1 MAVASPKDAEAM
13 AKGRFS
19 RMGKRGLAR
28 LKSDIMRLG
37 NALSLEQFIRVVFL
51 SMNRDEDGDALP
63 DELSEDQELHLVQE
77 YDQLDVDGSGA
88 LSWDEIASLVI
99 GRGLRE
105 GVIKEY
111 GATSNRFIRFKGCVD
126 TGLHTTAIS
135 LVRHIK
141 GSKTDRVA
149 YSEQGSTI
157 LRFANVDL
165 APHSTLDTQA
175 EEEDPCCIL
184 CLEYLP
190 EWNTCV
196 LGGSDMSLRFYDC
209 RDLARSN
216 LSTGQ
221 GDRARFRLRRKIVVP
236 AAQRSICWSP
246 SSQTL
251 FTAGHDGCIYA
262 WDVAAALASGGV
274 ADAIALR
281 IKERG
286 NSEQKFMGQ
295 QKSGVMDDGR
305 VPVITLSIPKAAV
318 GDQSLILSPQLP
330 TPRSTPRPSVGQE
343 DRAVTSLVELSD
355 LGLIASCGLNQLIVL
370 WDVHTGGRKRVLAG
384 HTKAITCMAFSG
396 NLSNTVNVCLVSGG
410 FDYSILVWNP
420 HYSDPLSAIR
430 SHQAPVQ
437 AVEVLPSVP
446 GLDDIHRVVSVD
458 SMACIKVHDITTNQL
473 LQSLPIPEISML
485 NDFTLIR
492 TARSDGTPL
501 IRAVACARQFRVF
514 DLCTALAG
522 HGEIVVIVQ
531 MQLIDWQDG
540 RVKESY
546 RMSSASP
553 EPSRSV
559 LHIHGLLLTASRS
572 VVRSWRIDVD
582 VALTLNSVI
591 RHSSEVSCF
600 CLGDR
605 GLKVFIGDFRG
616 GIAAYNLHTGSLLSC
631 YSPHSHALSDLY
643 YSPCGDRA
651 LLSVSSDNC
660 VKVHAELE
668 GEGVVY
674 REPTVLRTAS
684 NLHLQPLTTVA
695 FSQGR
700 GLVAFGSVDAVVSVR
715 SFESLGFVGHC
726 VGHRSEITALSFLD
740 PLALLVTADALG
752 NVALWSLPPV
762 REDFQ
767 FKCLY
772 RFINMRTLGKTAAVT
787 SIDFVLTGVG
797 NSTCTFTASTPHEEW
812 ARTAATMREVDFLDP
827 VGLSSEGRAIGGPE
841 RDQCT
846 GRRDEDVKFFSTQ
859 PPDTDRSGRVSLSL
873 VTGDEEGYVRWWD
886 CDHFLHSEEILALGL
901 HLPGFP
907 ARMAQRQRN
916 PHWRG
921 TSDGLEMAELA
932 VSKARHLGWKITA
945 LLEGRRLIASERLW
959 KAHEEGVSSVQIRAV
974 GNSTRP
980 VRPSKELVTESDL
993 RYSEEGDHRL
1003 RDLLEKAKAITEA
1016 EPVEKARHRRS
1027 ILQRLKQLKGP
1038 RERSQQP
1045 SQDCPEL
1052 CRRS

>member
-1 MAVASPKDAEAM
+1 MAGIVSQLDSDLEFSALLNK
-13 AKGRFS
+13 RF
-19 RMGKRGLAR
+19 
-28 LKSDIMRLG
+28 IMNG
-37 NALSLEQFIRVVFL
+37 
-51 SMNRDEDGDALP
+51 
-63 DELSEDQELHLVQE
+63 SE
-77 YDQLDVDGSGA
+77 LDVDGSGA

-99 GRGLRE
+99 GRGLCE
-105 GVIKEY
+105 GAIED
-111 GATSNRFIRFKGCVD
+111 ATSNRFIPFKGCVD

-135 LVRHIK
+135 LVRHMK
-141 GSKTDRVA
+141 GPKTDRIA

-165 APHSTLDTQA
+165 APHSTLDTRA
-175 EEEDPCCIL
+175 EDEDPCCIL

-236 AAQRSICWSP
+236 AAQPGWSICWSP

-262 WDVAAALASGGV
+262 WDVAAALAPGGV
-274 ADAIALR
+274 ADALALR

-286 NSEQKFMGQ
+286 YSEHKSMGQ
-295 QKSGVMDDGR
+295 QNIVTDDGR
-305 VPVITLSIPKAAV
+305 SSSDNLEYSESGSWEPVAHI
-318 GDQSLILSPQLP
+318 
-330 TPRSTPRPSVGQE
+330 
-343 DRAVTSLVELSD
+343 TSLVELPD

-370 WDVHTGGRKRVLAG
+370 WDVHTGSRKRVLAG

-410 FDYSILVWNP
+410 FDYSILVSWAAAGLRLFDSQLRSSRASLAWMVGAGCLSTRCSSALLLTAKLLARSRQP
-420 HYSDPLSAIR
+420 VYIAPLQPLA
-430 SHQAPVQ
+430 
-437 AVEVLPSVP
+437 
-446 GLDDIHRVVSVD
+446 VVSVD
-458 SMACIKVHDITTNQL
+458 SLACIKVHDITTNQL

-501 IRAVACARQFRVF
+501 VRAVACARQFRVF

-522 HGEIVVIVQ
+522 HGENAADRLAGWEGEGELQNVVSIA
-531 MQLIDWQDG
+531 
-540 RVKESY
+540 R
-546 RMSSASP
+546 AF
-553 EPSRSV
+553 
-559 LHIHGLLLTASRS
+559 A
-572 VVRSWRIDVD
+572 
-582 VALTLNSVI
+582 
-591 RHSSEVSCF
+591 VSCF

-631 YSPHSHALSDLY
+631 YSPHSHAIADLY

-651 LLSVSSDNC
+651 LLSVSSNNC
-660 VKVHAELE
+660 AKVHAELE
-668 GEGVVY
+668 GEGVVN

-812 ARTAATMREVDFLDP
+812 ARTAATMREGDFLAP
-827 VGLSSEGRAIGGPE
+827 VGFGSEGRVLGGAE
-841 RDQCT
+841 GDQCS
-846 GRRDEDVKFFSTQ
+846 GRRDEDVKFFSRRAPWSSFSDHWLRYASCTLALAHSF
-859 PPDTDRSGRVSLSL
+859 PSRRYSAAPDTDRSGRVSLSL

-886 CDHFLHSEEILALGL
+886 CDHFIHSQEILALGVL
-901 HLPGFP
+901 GVL
-907 ARMAQRQRN
+907 RMAQRQRN
-916 PHWRG
+916 PHWKG
-921 TSDGLEMAELA
+921 TADGLEMAELA
-932 VSKARHLGWKITA
+932 VSKARQLGWKITA

-959 KAHEEGVSSVQIRAV
+959 KAHEEAVSSVQAAMGARCGHGKGGCCEWWVAVDGVETSIHSV

-980 VRPSKELVTESDL
+980 IRPSKEPVTERDL
-993 RYSEEGDHRL
+993 RYYEEGDHRL

-1016 EPVEKARHRRS
+1016 EPVVKARHRKS
-1027 ILQRLKQLKGP
+1027 ILQRWGAL
-1038 RERSQQP
+1038 
-1045 SQDCPEL
+1045 
-1052 CRRS
+1052 